1 MDSSSTPSNKM
12 FPSALSAALEI
23 LATNQFSEDDLPRKI
38 SSPIWARIEKDFSLT
53 LGQLSALQ
61 NLVESKNVASPVS
74 DNTLPKEIVKARAS
88 IKRKIA
94 VTNGEGLV
102 SLTEPAEKSEQLQQD
117 RSKYHFGTICI
128 DKQLYRCFFL

>member
-74 DNTLPKEIVKARAS
+74 DNALPKEVVKARAS
-88 IKRKIA
+88 
-94 VTNGEGLV
+94 
-102 SLTEPAEKSEQLQQD
+102 
-117 RSKYHFGTICI
+117 
-128 DKQLYRCFFL
+128 